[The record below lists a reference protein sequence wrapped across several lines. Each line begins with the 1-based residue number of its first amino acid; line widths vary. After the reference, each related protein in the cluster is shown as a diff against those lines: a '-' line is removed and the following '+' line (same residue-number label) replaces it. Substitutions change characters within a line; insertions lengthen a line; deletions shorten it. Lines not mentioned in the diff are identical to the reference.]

1 MFNTKINNVMKTVTT
16 FSRQICVIG
25 DIRIER
31 ITEYILDNGNNCF
44 EYFLTKLID
53 NCDSYGFKPIGTKRF
68 EFQAYNNLY
77 IKNFI
82 KLKKVEYTDELIEKL
97 VKSGIVEIK

>member
-1 MFNTKINNVMKTVTT
+1 MKTVTT
-16 FSRQICVIG
+16 FSRQVRIIG
-25 DIRIER
+25 DIQIEL

-44 EYFLTKLID
+44 EFSLTRLID
-53 NCDSYGFKPIGTKRF
+53 NGDSYNLRPIGIKRF

-82 KLKKVEYTDELIEKL
+82 NVKKVEYTDELIEKL
-97 VKSGIVEIK
+97 VKFGSLE